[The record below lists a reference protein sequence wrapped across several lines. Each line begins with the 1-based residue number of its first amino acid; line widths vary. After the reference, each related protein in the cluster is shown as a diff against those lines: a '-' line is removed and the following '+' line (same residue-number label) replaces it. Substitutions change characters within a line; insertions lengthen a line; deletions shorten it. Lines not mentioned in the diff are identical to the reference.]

1 MPTREENIKKL
12 QELIEDIEFAMLTT
26 VHEDGSLRARPMAMP
41 KNEFDG
47 ELWFF
52 TKKDSPKVDEIERE
66 HQVNVSFSRPD
77 KQHYISMS
85 GLARVSRDRAK
96 MEELWNPAYTAWFP
110 EGLDDPQICLLNIKV
125 SQAEYWDSPSSTLV
139 HAYGYLKAV
148 TTGEPPHPGAND
160 KVDFTKKA
168 G

>member
-12 QELIEDIEFAMLTT
+12 AELVADVQFAMLTT
-26 VHEDGSLRARPMAMP
+26 VHEDGTLRARPMAVP

-66 HQVNVSFSRPD
+66 HEVNVSFSRPD

-85 GLARVSRDRAK
+85 GAATVSRDRRK

-110 EGLDDPQICLLNIKV
+110 DGLDDPQICLLRVKV
-125 SQAEYWDSPSSTLV
+125 SQAEYWDSPNSVIV
-139 HAYGYLKAV
+139 HLIGLAKAAV
-148 TTGEPPHPGAND
+148 TGEQA
-160 KVDFTKKA
+160 KVGENEKVNL
-168 G
+168 